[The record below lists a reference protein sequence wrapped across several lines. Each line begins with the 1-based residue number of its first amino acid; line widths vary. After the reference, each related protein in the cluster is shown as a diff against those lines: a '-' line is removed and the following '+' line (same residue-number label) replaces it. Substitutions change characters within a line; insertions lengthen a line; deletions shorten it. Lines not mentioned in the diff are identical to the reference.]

1 MARVSPPKAPVQARL
16 SPDELRR
23 GINRLTKRLE
33 EVRAFNPEEMEG
45 DDPHPLTRPLS
56 AAIEASLAE
65 TFGVD
70 TVEYDRYH
78 RASYFNYSINMMQR
92 TPRGTI
98 INDLK
103 RERQKSLD
111 LLTAAINLMND
122 RLNEGGGDGPADTA
136 WPSKVI
142 DPKKVFIVHGHDE
155 AIRETVARFVGQ
167 IGMTPV
173 ILHEQPN
180 KGRTIISKFR
190 DEAAS
195 VGFAIV
201 LVTPD
206 DGELPRQNVIFELG
220 FFLGALGAERVAA
233 IVKQPVTTPS
243 DYDGVVYIPYD
254 GSGGWKIALAK
265 EMKAAGYTID
275 WNAVMGG
282 G

>member
-1 MARVSPPKAPVQARL
+1 MARTPTPKAPTQARL
-16 SPDELRR
+16 SADELRR

-33 EVRAFNPEEMEG
+33 EVKALNPEEMQG
-45 DDPHPLTRPLS
+45 DDPAPLTRPLS

-78 RASYFNYSINMMQR
+78 RASYFNYTINMMQR

-98 INDLK
+98 VNDLK
-103 RERQKSLD
+103 RERQKSID
-111 LLTAAINLMND
+111 LLTAAINLMKD
-122 RLNEGGGDGPADTA
+122 RLDESEDAPPVTARPAKA
-136 WPSKVI
+136 I
-142 DPKKVFIVHGHDE
+142 DAKKVFVVHGHDE
-155 AIRETVARFVGQ
+155 AVRETVARFVDQ
-167 IGMTPV
+167 IGLTPV
-173 ILHEQPN
+173 ILHEQAN

-206 DGELPRQNVIFELG
+206 DGDRPRQNVIFELG
-220 FFLGALGAERVAA
+220 FFLGALGPEHVVA

-243 DYDGVVYIPYD
+243 DYDGVVYVPYD
-254 GSGGWKIALAK
+254 GGGGWRIALAK
-265 EMKAAGYTID
+265 EMQAAGYKID
-275 WNAVMGG
+275 WNTVMGG